1 VLLSLVQGFS
11 VLLIVGGVYATSFL
25 RGHDDMQARAL
36 AYTALIVANVCLIL
50 TNRSWSRSIL
60 ANLRTPNTA
69 LWWVL
74 GGAAV
79 FMTLALAVPFLRGVF
94 RFAVLHPLDIVISL
108 AAGIVSI
115 AWLDLLK
122 RRI

>member
-1 VLLSLVQGFS
+1 

-50 TNRSWSRSIL
+50 TNRSWSRTIL

-74 GGAAV
+74 GGATV
-79 FMTLALAVPFLRGVF
+79 FMALILSVPFLRGIF
-94 RFAVLHPLDIVISL
+94 RFAILHPRDIAISL

-115 AWLDLLK
+115 AWLDLIK
-122 RRI
+122 RRF